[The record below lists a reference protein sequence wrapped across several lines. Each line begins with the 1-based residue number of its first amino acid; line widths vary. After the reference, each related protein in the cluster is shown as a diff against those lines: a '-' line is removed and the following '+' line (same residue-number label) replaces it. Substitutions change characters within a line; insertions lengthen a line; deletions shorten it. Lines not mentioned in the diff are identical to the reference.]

1 MKPAYVFILI
11 AYLGFASCANK
22 NNQQETLSE
31 PAENGETELLE
42 SEVNR
47 VHDEV
52 MSRMGEIYAMK
63 NKLKA
68 LDTSASLSPEKKLE
82 VDLAILRLDSAYDGM
97 MDWMHKYKPEEH
109 KTEEEIAREYL
120 EDEMEKI
127 KLVGEKIQEALDK
140 ANAVASGQ

>member
-1 MKPAYVFILI
+1 MKPAYILVLI
-11 AYLGFASCANK
+11 ACLGFASCTNK
-22 NNQQETLSE
+22 NSQQETLSE

-52 MSRMGEIYAMK
+52 MSRMGEIYTWK

-68 LDTSASLSPEKKLE
+68 LDTSASLSPQKKQE
-82 VDLAILRLDSAYDGM
+82 VELAILQLDSAYDGM

-109 KTEEEIAREYL
+109 KTEDEIAREYL

-127 KLVGEKIQEALDK
+127 KLVGEKIQEALEK
-140 ANAVASGQ
+140 AKTVASGQ